1 MEENLREIQEDCLRT
16 FLIGERNFGVGCKVG
31 YAHERRADGA
41 YHGQEH
47 PAHTDAT
54 PGFRILGSAQRHE
67 THDNMRLS
75 EIAQAP
81 GERRSDADKRSS
93 REKSQGV
100 GANVGDGIRDVVE
113 SAHIG
118 NSHDRHGNQCGEHQK
133 TLHHIGV
140 GSTHKAAEES
150 VEHGDTGDEKHTGE
164 VILVEGR
171 LEEFT
176 ASNHAGGDVE
186 GEEDEDNNACK
197 NTQNIVFIVQSVA
210 EEHGDGHGIASDFGV
225 AAQTGGDE
233 FPVNPCA
240 DCQTDSNP

>member
-1 MEENLREIQEDCLRT
+1 MGR
-16 FLIGERNFGVGCKVG
+16 KVG

-47 PAHTDAT
+47 PAHADAT
-54 PGFRILGSAQRHE
+54 PGFCILGGAQRHE
-67 THDNMRLS
+67 THNNMRLP

-100 GANVGDGIRDVVE
+100 GANVGDGICDVVE

-118 NSHDRHGNQCGEHQK
+118 NSHDRHGNQCGEHQQA
-133 TLHHIGV
+133 LHHIGV
-140 GSTHKAAEES
+140 GGAHKAAEEG

-164 VILVEGR
+164 VVLVEGR

-186 GEEDEDNNACK
+186 GEEDEDNNACE
-197 NTQNIVFIVQSVA
+197 NTQNIVLIVQSVA
-210 EEHGDGHGIASDFGV
+210 EEHRDGHGIASDFGV
-225 AAQTGGDE
+225 GTQAGRNI
-233 FPVNPCA
+233 FPVDPCA